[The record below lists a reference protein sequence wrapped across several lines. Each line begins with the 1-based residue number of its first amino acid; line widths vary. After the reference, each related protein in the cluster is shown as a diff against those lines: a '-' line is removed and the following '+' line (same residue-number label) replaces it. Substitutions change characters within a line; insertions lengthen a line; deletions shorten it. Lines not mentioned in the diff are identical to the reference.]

1 MPPILSI
8 PLSLLIYASCSRTA
22 AAGSTLGF
30 ALFPLPTPPLLLAT
44 PGPATFLVPTPLL
57 PATPGSCIVFAV
69 LTAAHV
75 PPLTETLTYP
85 TSFGAH
91 NHLSSGTKHKLC
103 QYRCYPN
110 HSNLCPYRVCKP
122 DPRHGLLHTT
132 EDGHPSLPRLTLP
145 PPQAFVTS
153 PQRCCVSNYSKE
165 IWSSQ
170 EPKRHWQ
177 TSDRTLRPNDN
188 PKSSISRRGRQTT
201 TQVVVSRNRRR
212 NPDRSRSPRQRSRA
226 VQSVHRSAPAATSA
240 AGSVVHMHV

>member
-44 PGPATFLVPTPLL
+44 PGPATFLVPAPLL

-132 EDGHPSLPRLTLP
+132 EDGPVTAGGDAAQHPRHCHPHKHL
-145 PPQAFVTS
+145 S
-153 PQRCCVSNYSKE
+153 PLHRGAASRITAKKFGLHRNQRDTGKHL
-165 IWSSQ
+165 IA
-170 EPKRHWQ
+170 HFG
-177 TSDRTLRPNDN
+177 L
-188 PKSSISRRGRQTT
+188 TT
-201 TQVVVSRNRRR
+201 TPSPPYPVEDARRQLR
-212 NPDRSRSPRQRSRA
+212 L
-226 VQSVHRSAPAATSA
+226 
-240 AGSVVHMHV
+240 